1 MMDDSPLSSS
11 SLLIAISEYSRRNR
25 MNQEEKET
33 FKKMD
38 DLETILGAGFLLMA
52 DQVEYDHVHQLSE

>member
-1 MMDDSPLSSS
+1 
-11 SLLIAISEYSRRNR
+11 